1 MFTFSKCSRGS
12 YALSKI
18 SIRCHGSITKTNS
31 RILKNL
37 AVSRN
42 PKALKAELLRVV
54 KENSGIAP
62 NINFPK
68 LTAQLCV
75 SKKNVEFD
83 LAFEI
88 LGCLEEEKPNSML
101 LGLYELIDKCVDC
114 DRTDDAM
121 KVYSRLKNMNE
132 KLDAPGTLRLLTALS
147 SECRIPEIVD
157 FLEDHQITDCD
168 LTIISEPLIMSGNM
182 KLFNKYLRRFMEQ
195 KNVSNQPESS
205 ERVARVIRSIMYA
218 RLRRYIQ
225 LGELTVEEKGA
236 IKDTLMILQNYHE
249 LKIHPDVSET
259 LSFFQAF
266 QLHELEIMSERLTQ
280 TDLADYDIDMTYHEI
295 RGTNRL
301 PKFEPIHFPF
311 VVEGDD
317 DIRRDWMGS
326 KTIKDLSTELK
337 RRDPSRVLLYR
348 NTLFPDAYEIE
359 MRHLREKNMDK
370 LLEKVF
376 QFDTFSYSLIG
387 AVSDDT
393 EILSD
398 DEDDSDSDEDGYD
411 SQDTQFDEDF
421 EDSNGEDSDDES
433 EDGEQMMVTLI
444 AEYAQLH
451 EIGYSRAKTPRTLL
465 PPSFHIHDITR
476 TLEKRSPSVTL
487 QYAEDL
493 FDVPYEPSSW
503 PRIFMPGGFILHK
516 SEKKDATLQK
526 SPASKE

>member
-1 MFTFSKCSRGS
+1 MN
-12 YALSKI
+12 KI
-18 SIRCHGSITKTNS
+18 SIRCHSSITKSNS

-37 AVSRN
+37 AISRN

-54 KENSGIAP
+54 KENSGIAA
-62 NINFPK
+62 NVNFPK

-75 SKKNVEFD
+75 TKKNVEFD

-101 LGLYELIDKCVDC
+101 LGLYELIDKCVDY

-121 KVYSRLKNMNE
+121 KVYSRLKNLNE
-132 KLDAPGTLRLLTALS
+132 KLDAPGKLRLLTALS
-147 SECRIPEIVD
+147 SECRIPEIIT
-157 FLEDHQITDCD
+157 FLEDHLITDCD
-168 LTIISEPLIMSGNM
+168 LTIISVPLIMSGNM
-182 KLFNKYLRRFMEQ
+182 KLFNKYLRKFMEQ
-195 KNVSNQPESS
+195 KSIISQSDSS

-249 LKIHPDVSET
+249 LEIHLEVSET

-280 TDLADYDIDMTYHEI
+280 TDLADYDIDMTYQEI

-301 PKFEPIHFPF
+301 PKFEAIHFPF

-326 KTIKDLSTELK
+326 KTIKDLSSELK

-370 LLEKVF
+370 MLEKVF

-387 AVSDDT
+387 ALSEDDAEYFSSDDDD
-393 EILSD
+393 SD
-398 DEDDSDSDEDGYD
+398 DDSDSDSDGYD
-411 SQDTQFDEDF
+411 SQDTQFGDYHE
-421 EDSNGEDSDDES
+421 NSDNEFSEDES
-433 EDGEQMMVTLI
+433 EDGEQIMVTLI

-516 SEKKDATLQK
+516 SEKKDPTLQK